1 MILMIDNYDSFTF
14 NIVQYLG
21 QMGENVQ
28 VYRNDKIKME
38 EIRRLKPQAIF
49 LSPGPCTPREAGIT
63 VDVIREFYKDVPIMG
78 ICLGHQSIGY
88 AFGAE
93 VVRASRIMHG
103 KTSPIINDGKTIFAG
118 LPNPFSAG
126 RYHSLLVARETL
138 PACLE
143 ISAETA
149 EGEIMGLRHKEY
161 PVEGIQFHPESVL
174 TPQGKRIIK
183 KLFEIYRTKGAS
195 VMIKEAIEKAVNKTD
210 LREAEMMAAMD
221 EIMEGIATPAQIA
234 ALITALRMKGETV
247 EEVTGAARIMRQKA
261 TRVNACATTIVD
273 TCGTGG
279 DKLNTFNIST
289 TAAFVVAAAGIVV
302 AKHGNRAV
310 SSGCGSA
317 DVLEALGVNI
327 SAGQEIV
334 EECIQQ
340 IGIGFLFAPKLHGA
354 MKYAIGPRREIGI
367 RTIFNMLGPLTNPA
381 GATAQLLG
389 VYDPK
394 LTEMFADVL
403 KNMGT
408 KRAFVVHGLD
418 GLDEVTITGETRV
431 AELKDGIVRTYNINP
446 MDYFGRVDPLEAIRG
461 GDPTVNAQ
469 ITRDVLSGKNGA
481 CRNVVLINAAL
492 AIVAGEK
499 AQNIKEGIKVAADC
513 IDSGAAVKKLQ
524 SLIEMSNS

>member
-1 MILMIDNYDSFTF
+1 
-14 NIVQYLG
+14 
-21 QMGENVQ
+21 
-28 VYRNDKIKME
+28 
-38 EIRRLKPQAIF
+38 
-49 LSPGPCTPREAGIT
+49 
-63 VDVIREFYKDVPIMG
+63 
-78 ICLGHQSIGY
+78 
-88 AFGAE
+88 
-93 VVRASRIMHG
+93 
-103 KTSPIINDGKTIFAG
+103 
-118 LPNPFSAG
+118 
-126 RYHSLLVARETL
+126 
-138 PACLE
+138 
-143 ISAETA
+143 
-149 EGEIMGLRHKEY
+149 
-161 PVEGIQFHPESVL
+161 
-174 TPQGKRIIK
+174 
-183 KLFEIYRTKGAS
+183 
-195 VMIKEAIEKAVNKTD
+195 
-210 LREAEMMAAMD
+210 MMAAME
-221 EIMEGIATPAQIA
+221 EIMEGSATPAQIA

-279 DKLNTFNIST
+279 DSLNTFNIST
-289 TAAFVVAAAGIVV
+289 TTAFVVAAAGIVV

-327 SAGQEIV
+327 SVGQEIV
-334 EECIQQ
+334 EECIRQ

-418 GLDEVTITGETRV
+418 GLDEVTLSRETRV
-431 AELKDGIVRTYNINP
+431 AELKDGIIKAYNINP
-446 MDYFGRVDPLEAIRG
+446 VDYFGQTYPLEVVRG
-461 GDPTVNAQ
+461 GDPAVNAQ

-481 CRNVVLINAAL
+481 RRNIVLINAAL
-492 AIVAGEK
+492 AIIAGEK
-499 AQNIKEGIKVAADC
+499 AGDIKEGIKIASDC

-524 SLIEMSNS
+524 ALIEMSNS